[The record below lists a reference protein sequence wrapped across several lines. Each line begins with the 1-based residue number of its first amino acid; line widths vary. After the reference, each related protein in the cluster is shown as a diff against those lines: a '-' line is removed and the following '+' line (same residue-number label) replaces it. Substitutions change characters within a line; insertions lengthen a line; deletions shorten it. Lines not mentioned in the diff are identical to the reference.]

1 MLVQATFV
9 TLIIVYLRKVYRPLV
24 LTDKGIICMII
35 YLGVFNIFDS
45 ASKTKLY
52 WIILLEEVIFRGALL
67 QDVANT
73 ELNNTLASL
82 VFAFYQMIYIKDL
95 GIFIVAFFTSYLLC
109 LGSRKMSVYELAMLR
124 TLFYLSL
131 W

>member
-24 LTDKGIICMII
+24 LTDKGVICMII
-35 YLGVFNIFDS
+35 YLAVFNIFNS

-124 TLFYLSL
+124 TLFYLCL

>member
-24 LTDKGIICMII
+24 LTDKGVICMII

-124 TLFYLSL
+124 TLFYLCL

>member
-24 LTDKGIICMII
+24 LTDKGVICMII
-35 YLGVFNIFDS
+35 YLGVFNIFNS
-45 ASKTKLY
+45 VSKTKLY

-124 TLFYLSL
+124 TLFYLCL